1 MSRHPNDLHP
11 DTPEDPRRRIRPYA
25 MTAGRT
31 MPVRSDLE
39 VEALVSTSRQGT
51 LEAAQLPL
59 EQRSIV
65 DLCQEIQS
73 IAEVSAHLGIPIN
86 VTRILVDDLSEEGLV
101 FVHQPAT
108 RGAKPSVDLL
118 ERVLHG
124 LREL

>member
-1 MSRHPNDLHP
+1 MSRHPKHLRLDMQ
-11 DTPEDPRRRIRPYA
+11 EDPRRRIRPYA

-31 MPVRSDLE
+31 MPTRSDLE
-39 VEALVSTSRQGT
+39 LEALVSTSPQGT
-51 LEAAQLPL
+51 LEAARLAL

-65 DLCQEIQS
+65 DLCQETQS
-73 IAEVSAHLGIPIN
+73 IAEVSARLGIPVN

-101 FVHQPAT
+101 LVHKPPT